1 MQKMRTFLSNTREE
15 NLFLASILIQL
26 CHVPYAES
34 KSLKHKDLYD
44 LDSMFETFEEQ
55 NSEDQREDKLTLLHI
70 FIFEGFSTSGVDN
83 DLNLMFVLKQIKH
96 DIAEIEKKD

>member
-44 LDSMFETFEEQ
+44 LDSMFETFEE
-55 NSEDQREDKLTLLHI
+55 
-70 FIFEGFSTSGVDN
+70 
-83 DLNLMFVLKQIKH
+83 
-96 DIAEIEKKD
+96 